1 MRLEAYS
8 SDLSAGAS
16 CAVAARVRAA
26 LRASGLTHSMPKK
39 QIAIFVVID
48 LVLAVAVLVAVFHH
62 VKILYVLLAFTFLS
76 VINGI
81 FLIVTVVKRT
91 GNS

>member
-1 MRLEAYS
+1 
-8 SDLSAGAS
+8 
-16 CAVAARVRAA
+16 
-26 LRASGLTHSMPKK
+26 MPKK
-39 QIAIFVVID
+39 QIAIFVVVD
-48 LVLAVAVLVAVFHH
+48 LILVVAVLVAVFRH

>member
-1 MRLEAYS
+1 
-8 SDLSAGAS
+8 
-16 CAVAARVRAA
+16 
-26 LRASGLTHSMPKK
+26 MPKK
-39 QIAIFVVID
+39 QIAIFVVVD
-48 LVLAVAVLVAVFHH
+48 LILVIAALVAVFRH

-81 FLIVTVVKRT
+81 LLIVTVVKRT

>member
-1 MRLEAYS
+1 
-8 SDLSAGAS
+8 
-16 CAVAARVRAA
+16 
-26 LRASGLTHSMPKK
+26 MPKK
-39 QIAIFVVID
+39 QIAIFVVVD
-48 LVLAVAVLVAVFHH
+48 LILVVAVLVAVFRH

-81 FLIVTVVKRT
+81 FLIVTVVKGT